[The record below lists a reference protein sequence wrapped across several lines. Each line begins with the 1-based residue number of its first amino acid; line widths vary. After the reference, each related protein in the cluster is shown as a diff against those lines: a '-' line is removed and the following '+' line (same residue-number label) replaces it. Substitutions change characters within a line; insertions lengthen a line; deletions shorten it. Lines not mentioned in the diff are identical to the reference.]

1 MKHGTKYD
9 GVPLSR
15 LRAAQCRNMKWLIVF
30 VGGIMYAGFLPA
42 QSIRSTE
49 EAQFDSTYAAHIKME
64 EINGVYI
71 PKDLDDAFSELE
83 RLSSPEDL
91 ENFRKAP
98 EDAARS
104 KLFFGLGKWMIVN
117 WGFYEGSRLSDYLRK
132 AGLQHPDDMA
142 RVILVCF
149 QRHLNGQPLRFD
161 EEVAYYKAFRE
172 KERLEREN
180 QKEVIDEKTHPKKE

>member
-1 MKHGTKYD
+1 MVESTKYD
-9 GVPLSR
+9 EGPLSR
-15 LRAAQCRNMKWLIVF
+15 FRAAQCRNMKWLIVLAG
-30 VGGIMYAGFLPA
+30 VIMNAGLLPA

-49 EAQFDSTYAAHIKME
+49 EAEFDSTYAARIKME
-64 EINGVYI
+64 EINDVYI

-91 ENFRKAP
+91 EKFRNAP
-98 EDAARS
+98 EDVARS

-117 WGFYEGSRLSDYLRK
+117 WGFYEGSRLSDYLRQ

-149 QRHLNGQPLRFD
+149 QRHLNGQPLKFE

-172 KERLEREN
+172 KERLERESK
-180 QKEVIDEKTHPKKE
+180 KEVIEEESHPKKD

>member
-1 MKHGTKYD
+1 MVESTKYD
-9 GVPLSR
+9 ERLFSR
-15 LRAAQCRNMKWLIVF
+15 FRAAQWRNMKWLIVLL
-30 VGGIMYAGFLPA
+30 GIIINAGFLSA
-42 QSIRSTE
+42 QSIRGTE
-49 EAQFDSTYAAHIKME
+49 EAEFDSTYAARIKLE

-91 ENFRKAP
+91 EKFRKAS
-98 EDAARS
+98 EDVARS

-117 WGFYEGSRLSDYLRK
+117 WGFYEGSRLSDYLRQ

-149 QRHLNGQPLRFD
+149 QRHLNGQPLKFE
-161 EEVAYYKAFRE
+161 EEVAYYKAIRD
-172 KERLEREN
+172 KERLEREGK
-180 QKEVIDEKTHPKKE
+180 KEVIKEETHPKKE